1 MQYQVQQG
9 KGATDLPAEQDRFG
23 IEKYIS
29 GLCRFILGC
38 PTPMTIAIQGDWGS
52 GKTSVMQM
60 VEKKLV
66 EPTKQQGRMI
76 KNKAKVKCIWLNTWQ
91 FSQFNTDDI
100 LSLSL
105 LTALI
110 DGLKIDNSNSAKK
123 VIAGIGRIAMG
134 LMKRVGY
141 MVADNTLGGTN
152 AGDLRDALDSPHV
165 ETRSVNEIVRDL
177 KENFQ
182 KCVYDALEDEDGTS
196 NEEDRVVIFIDDLD
210 RLPPV
215 RAVEILEVF
224 KNFIDCKK
232 CVFVLAI
239 DYNVVVNG
247 VKGKYGTDIDESK
260 GRNFFDKIIQVPF
273 RMPMAQYD
281 ISNFVKETLEEV
293 AGIKCSDEE
302 AKEYIALIST
312 STGSNPRS
320 MKRLFNSFLLQKM
333 VVGDDLLKTERDEKV
348 LFALL
353 CMQQRFDN
361 LYDYVVLNRDDD
373 IASIFSRLASSEA
386 PESVLDTLSGF
397 EAQGEEAS
405 EIQAF
410 VKKFNLALMS
420 GTNQTTLESET
431 DVSKE
436 QWERIKPLLDISAVT
451 ATETTVRSV
460 NTRRIFEYKGE
471 TYKSR
476 GKGNRNLSFLA
487 LRLIMDYVREKAQDS
502 TEWIN
507 RINVAIPLH
516 SPNSKYAGLD
526 SIIERSNDL
535 LNQDDNIQRYHHA
548 ENQVIRL
555 GGKEYLVATEWA
567 QGWVETLIDILG
579 YTEQVER

>member
-1 MQYQVQQG
+1 MQSQIQRG
-9 KGATDLPAEQDRFG
+9 KGATDLPAKQDRFG

-29 GLCRFILGC
+29 GLCRFIVGC

-60 VEKKLV
+60 VEKKLDALA
-66 EPTKQQGRMI
+66 KQQGQA
-76 KNKAKVKCIWLNTWQ
+76 NKATIQCVWLNTWQ
-91 FSQFNTDDI
+91 FSQFNTEDN

-110 DGLKIDNSNSAKK
+110 DGLKIEHSNSAKT
-123 VIAGIGRIAMG
+123 VLADIGRIALG
-134 LMKRVGY
+134 LAKRIGY
-141 MVADNTLGGTN
+141 IVADNTIGGTN
-152 AGDLRDALDSPHV
+152 AGDLRDALDKPHT
-165 ETRSVNEIVRDL
+165 ETRSVNEIIRDL

-182 KCVYDALEDEDGTS
+182 KCVCDALAGEGGID

-210 RLPPV
+210 RVPPV

-224 KNFIDCKK
+224 KNFIDCEK

-239 DYNVVVNG
+239 DYNVVVSG
-247 VKGKYGTDIDESK
+247 VKGKYGADIDESK

-281 ISNFVKETLEEV
+281 ISNFIKETLEEA

-302 AKEYIALIST
+302 TKEYIALIST

-333 VVGDDLLKTERDEKV
+333 VVGDDLLKTGRDEKI

-353 CMQQRFDN
+353 CMQQRFGN
-361 LYDYVVLNRDDD
+361 LYDYIVLNKDED
-373 IASIFSRLASSEA
+373 ISDIFSRLAASEA
-386 PESVLDTLSGF
+386 PESVLEALSGL
-397 EAQGEEAS
+397 ETQGEEPS

-410 VKKFNLALMS
+410 VRKFNLVLTS
-420 GTNQTTLESET
+420 GANQTGQKSET
-431 DVSKE
+431 DVSTE
-436 QWERIKPLLDISAVT
+436 QWNSIKPLLEISAVT
-451 ATETTVRSV
+451 ATETVVRSV
-460 NTRRIFEYKGE
+460 KTRLSFVYKGE

-476 GKGNRNLSFLA
+476 GKDGRNLSFLA
-487 LRLIMDYVREKAQDS
+487 LRLINDYAKEKAQGS
-502 TEWIN
+502 AEWIN
-507 RINVAIPLH
+507 RVNDEIPLH

-526 SIIERSNDL
+526 SIIERSNYL
-535 LNQDDNIQRYHHA
+535 LSQDDNIQRYHHA
-548 ENQVIRL
+548 EKQIVRL
-555 GGKEYLVATEWA
+555 EGKEYLVATEWA
-567 QGWVETLIDILG
+567 QEWVETLIDILG
-579 YTEQVER
+579 YTEQVNR